1 MLEIERK
8 FLLRRIPELKFDSLQ
23 FIKQL
28 YIWNN
33 HMKEFERYRKVTS
46 DFGIN
51 YFYTFKTRISHGIQ
65 EEFEH
70 EIDKKEFDK
79 VLKSKKYD
87 KIITKKRMIF
97 KDGEITWEID
107 DFENVKLIVAEVELP
122 KETYRL
128 KIPKQIKNEMIIE
141 VTGMTEFFNDNLAV
155 SKKNGRS

>member
-87 KIITKKRMIF
+87 KIITKKR
-97 KDGEITWEID
+97 ITRTRKSHND
-107 DFENVKLIVAEVELP
+107 
-122 KETYRL
+122 
-128 KIPKQIKNEMIIE
+128 
-141 VTGMTEFFNDNLAV
+141 EF
-155 SKKNGRS
+155 